1 MTTQPADLQPTAL
14 DPAAQA
20 PDILDPTVLE
30 PTVPSAEELA
40 AAESDTTFHTDQ
52 VATIAG
58 AHFIHDSFSAFLAP
72 LLPLIQDILN
82 TNYAMTGSLTI
93 FTQLPSLLNP
103 FIGYLADRISLR
115 YFVILAPGV
124 TATMM
129 TMIGFAPNYF
139 TLALLLLTVGVSIA
153 AFHAPAP
160 AMTARVSGNRVG
172 TGMSVFMAS
181 GELGRT
187 IGPLV
192 AVTGVAWWGLDGIW
206 RLAAIGWITSAVLYW
221 RLHTVP
227 ARPRG
232 EGQGTL
238 KAMMPQAKRVFPAI
252 TWIIFPKVFLAVA
265 ITTYLPIFMRDQLGT
280 SLWLAAASLTILEAA
295 GVVGALFAGT
305 LSDSYGRKR
314 VLVILLAAA
323 PIILVVFLFG
333 PSWLIVPSL
342 IGLGLA
348 AISTTPVMLAVVQD
362 QFPDNRAT
370 ANGIFMFLNFL
381 TRSIAILFVG
391 MVADRIGLTAAFMIG
406 GGLALLSIPGVAMLP
421 DTAETA

>member
-1 MTTQPADLQPTAL
+1 MTTQSTASPPAP
-14 DPAAQA
+14 
-20 PDILDPTVLE
+20 LDPTDLD
-30 PTVPSAEELA
+30 PTELTLTESVPTQLGA
-40 AAESDTTFHTDQ
+40 DTTFHTDQ

-72 LLPLIQDILN
+72 LLPLIQDTLG

-103 FIGYLADRISLR
+103 FLGYLADRISLR

-124 TATMM
+124 TATLM

-139 TLALLLLTVGVSIA
+139 TLALLLLAVGVSIA

-160 AMTARVSGNRVG
+160 AMTARVAGNRVG
-172 TGMSVFMAS
+172 TGMSIFMAS

-192 AVTGVAWWGLDGIW
+192 AVAAVAWWGLDGIW
-206 RLAAIGWITSAVLYW
+206 RLAAIGWITSAVLFW
-221 RLHTVP
+221 RLHNVA

-265 ITTYLPIFMRDQLGT
+265 ITTYLPIFMRDELGT
-280 SLWLAAASLTILEAA
+280 SLWLAAVSLTILEAA
-295 GVVGALFAGT
+295 GVVGALFSGT
-305 LSDSYGRKR
+305 LSDTYGRKR
-314 VLVILLAAA
+314 VLLILLVAA
-323 PIILVVFLFG
+323 PIILLVFLFG
-333 PSWLIVPSL
+333 PSWLVVPSL

-391 MVADRIGLTAAFMIG
+391 MVADRMGLTAAFVIS
-406 GGLALLSIPGVAMLP
+406 GGLALLSIPGVALLP
-421 DTAETA
+421 DTAEPA

>member
-1 MTTQPADLQPTAL
+1 MTTQSAAPKPAALEPAALAPIDLTPADPG
-14 DPAAQA
+14 
-20 PDILDPTVLE
+20 V
-30 PTVPSAEELA
+30 
-40 AAESDTTFHTDQ
+40 DTTFHTDQ

-58 AHFIHDSFSAFLAP
+58 AHFIHDSFSAFLTP
-72 LLPLIQDILN
+72 LLPVIKETLS
-82 TNYAMTGSLTI
+82 TNYVMTGSLTI
-93 FTQLPSLLNP
+93 FTMLPSLLNP

-160 AMTARVSGNRVG
+160 AMTARVAGDRVG
-172 TGMSVFMAS
+172 TGMSIFMAS

-187 IGPLV
+187 LGPVV
-192 AVTGVAWWGLDGIW
+192 AIAALGWWGLDGIW
-206 RLAAIGWITSAVLYW
+206 RLAFIGWLTSGVLYW
-221 RLHTVP
+221 RLHDVP
-227 ARPRG
+227 ARPRSD
-232 EGQGTL
+232 GQGTL
-238 KAMMPQAKRVFPAI
+238 KAMMPQAKRVFPAV

-265 ITTYLPIFMRDQLGT
+265 ITTYLPIFMSDVLGT
-280 SLWLAAASLTILEAA
+280 SLWLAAISLTILEAA
-295 GVVGALFAGT
+295 GVVGALFTGT
-305 LSDSYGRKR
+305 MSDTYGRKR
-314 VLVILLAAA
+314 VLVILLVAA
-323 PIILVVFLFG
+323 PIILLVFLFG
-333 PSWLIVPSL
+333 PSWLIIPSL

-391 MVADRIGLTAAFMIG
+391 MIADRMGLTAAFVISG
-406 GGLALLSIPGVAMLP
+406 VLALLSIPGVAMLP
-421 DTAETA
+421 DTREAA